1 MKQIRNSVP
10 GRRFL
15 ARTAASLAIACAVA
29 GFSIHGV
36 SASEPETA
44 PALLF
49 DNPYLES
56 ISPPAELAY
65 RFEHSTADEETYGK
79 AFADDVRIGLDPPEG
94 KYKLNSVT
102 LNIFTD
108 SRKRQIGPLSDV
120 TGNPVIMVFLE
131 RDVFQM
137 KRRVQGSPVLFRNT
151 IRKALRESATVED
164 VEIEYAG
171 ATVAAKRVT
180 ILPFDGDRIPQQ
192 FIEFR
197 NKSYQFTVSDAVPG
211 GFFEI
216 VSQLPDPENQ
226 GKMLVSDRMVF
237 TSKSDR

>member
-1 MKQIRNSVP
+1 MKQPKNSAF
-10 GRRFL
+10 RQWFL
-15 ARTAASLAIACAVA
+15 VKAVASLAVACAVA
-29 GFSIHGV
+29 GFSVHNAN
-36 SASEPETA
+36 SSEPETA
-44 PALLF
+44 PMLLF

-94 KYKLNSVT
+94 EYTLNSVT
-102 LNIFTD
+102 LDIFSE

-120 TGNPVIMVFLE
+120 RGNPVIMVFLE

-164 VEIEYAG
+164 VDIEYAG
-171 ATVAAKRVT
+171 RTVAAKRVT

-192 FIEFR
+192 FAEFR
-197 NKSYQFTVSDAVPG
+197 NKSYHFTVSEAVPG

-226 GKMLVSDRMVF
+226 GKTLVSDRMVF